1 MRHATSK
8 AVAGSNLNMGW
19 PLALARVMGAALLVS
34 ITAAAHAQSTGIAA
48 CDDFLAKYDSCVASK
63 LPEAQ
68 RAMYKSQLDQTRKM
82 WLDMSKN
89 PATKSTME
97 ATCKQTMDAIKT
109 SLQVF
114 GCSF

>member
-1 MRHATSK
+1 MRHTTSK
-8 AVAGSNLNMGW
+8 AVAGSNLNMGG
-19 PLALARVMGAALLVS
+19 PSALARVMGAALLVG

-97 ATCKQTMDAIKT
+97 ATCKQSMDAIKT
-109 SLQVF
+109 SLQMF